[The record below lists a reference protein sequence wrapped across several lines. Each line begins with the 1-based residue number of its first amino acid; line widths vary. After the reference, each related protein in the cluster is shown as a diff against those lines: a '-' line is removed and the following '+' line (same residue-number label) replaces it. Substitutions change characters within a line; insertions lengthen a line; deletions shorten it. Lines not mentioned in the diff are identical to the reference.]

1 MNKDE
6 VTSPTIHLES
16 LILSMVIDGHERRDV
31 ATCDVAGAFL
41 IPDIDSFII
50 IKLDGDMVDI
60 MCEANHKYKNY
71 VTYECGKKVL
81 YMRLLKSL
89 YGIIQAALLWYRTF
103 VK

>member
-6 VTSPTIHLES
+6 VTFPTIHLES
-16 LILSMVIDGHERRDV
+16 LILYMVIDRYENRNV

-60 MCEANHKYKNY
+60 MCDENNRYKKIRN
-71 VTYECGKKVL
+71 
-81 YMRLLKSL
+81 S
-89 YGIIQAALLWYRTF
+89 
-103 VK
+103 